1 MGNVDSLRNRV
12 EPFAAPFRAL
22 GIVYL
27 PTPDPGPALLH
38 RRTQS
43 MSLYGHSWLNSL
55 RRRVVPL
62 PPPHLLSTCIIYN
75 PCTLIFYF
83 ILLVYPKSYCYSPY
97 ITWLLNENLG
107 NVRRLDFFL
116 SDSLFFFKLTQ
127 PFILNNRCTR
137 HCLYNAA
144 ALILVQYDVSSQIC
158 KLTAKHCC
166 FYMHEKNIKIIL
178 FKDRVIPAKLTFRSH
193 LFSLY
198 R

>member
-1 MGNVDSLRNRV
+1 MVIVGSILYDDAL
-12 EPFAAPFRAL
+12 FPFRPH
-22 GIVYL
+22 ICYL
-27 PTPDPGPALLH
+27 RVLFIYGTTPAFIL
-38 RRTQS
+38 
-43 MSLYGHSWLNSL
+43 
-55 RRRVVPL
+55 
-62 PPPHLLSTCIIYN
+62 YN

-178 FKDRVIPAKLTFRSH
+178 FKDRVIPARLTFRSQ